1 MTEEY
6 REREEEEEKGIE
18 RRENTG
24 NIDELFKRKKEKME
38 IKKEEKMIF
47 EAWKKLQR
55 SLK

>member
-6 REREEEEEKGIE
+6 RETEEGEEKGIE

-24 NIDELFKRKKEKME
+24 NINELFKRKKEKME
-38 IKKEEKMIF
+38 IEKEEKMIF